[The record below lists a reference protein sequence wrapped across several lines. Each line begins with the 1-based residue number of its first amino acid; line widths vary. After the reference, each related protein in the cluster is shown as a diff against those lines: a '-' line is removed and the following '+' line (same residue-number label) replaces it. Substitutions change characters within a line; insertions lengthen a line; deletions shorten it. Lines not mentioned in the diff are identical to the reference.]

1 MKETPTIFTDFL
13 KALGVPHTY
22 GYSAARF
29 AAMPFQSLF
38 GMKKLLGEYGVDSD
52 GYQLPEGADMLGL
65 TPPYIAKSPGGLVIV
80 TGYSPDR
87 TRVEYLSQGV
97 AESIDADEFRRVMPG
112 TVFMAFPG
120 KDSREPDYSLH
131 RRDLFFKTAKR
142 LGLLMCI
149 TLIFLYLFISSGIYS
164 HWSTVALTVLNICG
178 LYFSTLLMQKSLKIH
193 NPAADRVCKVLQ
205 EGGCDSVLE
214 TKASTFFGIFSWSE
228 VGFTYFSVSLL
239 CLLIY
244 PQYTGYLALCNLCCL
259 PFSFWS
265 VWYQKTRAKAWCT
278 LCLSV
283 QTTLWLLFFCY
294 LGGGWLRHMFPIRI
308 EFVILVLTYGAVL
321 LGLNRLSPLLNN
333 TEKQ

>member
-131 RRDLFFKTAKR
+131 RRDLFFKMAKR

-149 TLIFLYLFISSGIYS
+149 TLIFLYLFISHGIYS
-164 HWSTVALTVLNICG
+164 HWSTVTLTVLNICG

-244 PQYTGYLALCNLCCL
+244 TIYRLSG
-259 PFSFWS
+259 
-265 VWYQKTRAKAWCT
+265 
-278 LCLSV
+278 SV
-283 QTTLWLLFFCY
+283 QSLLSAVQLLERMVSEDTRQGVVHALPERPGHSLATLLLLPRRRMAAPHVPDQDRVRNTCAD
-294 LGGGWLRHMFPIRI
+294 LRRGTPR
-308 EFVILVLTYGAVL
+308 A
-321 LGLNRLSPLLNN
+321 
-333 TEKQ
+333 